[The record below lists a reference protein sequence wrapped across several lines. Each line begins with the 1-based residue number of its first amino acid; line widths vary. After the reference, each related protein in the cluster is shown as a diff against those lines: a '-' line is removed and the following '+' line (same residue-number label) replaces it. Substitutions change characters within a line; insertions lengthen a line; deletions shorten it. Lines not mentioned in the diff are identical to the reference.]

1 MCSAVYKKQY
11 TLLQEATIYEL
22 PDGLEM
28 PHMLGMGEQV
38 QFSEAAYSLGPG
50 SQGDFDSPVLRIG
63 YTSLTTPT
71 STIDLNMKTGKRCAH
86 LSHYVLSPVG
96 SVLSGR

>member
-1 MCSAVYKKQY
+1 
-11 TLLQEATIYEL
+11 LLQEATIYEL
-22 PDGLEM
+22 PDGLGM
-28 PHMLGMGEQV
+28 PHTLGMGEQV
-38 QFSEAAYSLGPG
+38 QFPEAAYSLGPG

-86 LSHYVLSPVG
+86 LSHQACNPVV
-96 SVLSGR
+96 SVLSGQ

>member
-1 MCSAVYKKQY
+1 M
-11 TLLQEATIYEL
+11 
-22 PDGLEM
+22 
-28 PHMLGMGEQV
+28 

-86 LSHYVLSPVG
+86 LSHHAHNPVV
-96 SVLSGR
+96 STPSGQ

>member
-1 MCSAVYKKQY
+1 
-11 TLLQEATIYEL
+11 
-22 PDGLEM
+22 M

-38 QFSEAAYSLGPG
+38 QFPEAAYSLGPG

-71 STIDLNMKTGKRCAH
+71 STIDLNMRTGKRCAH
-86 LSHYVLSPVG
+86 LSYQVLNSAVV
-96 SVLSGR
+96 VLSGQ